1 VLLQRAVAPGEV
13 TSSSHRAASVRG
25 RTLFCRWAVVDLGV
39 SSNAV
44 ARFPGVMRQ
53 SVRRALE
60 RCDHVLGN
68 LGCAP
73 EELRGSTF
81 RTTAP
86 DGNGKA

>member
-1 VLLQRAVAPGEV
+1 MTSAAAP
-13 TSSSHRAASVRG
+13 VRG

-44 ARFPGVMRQ
+44 ARFLGVTRQ

-60 RCDHVLGN
+60 RCDQVLGDI
-68 LGCAP
+68 GCAP
-73 EELRGSTF
+73 DELRGSTF

-86 DGNGKA
+86 DSNGKA